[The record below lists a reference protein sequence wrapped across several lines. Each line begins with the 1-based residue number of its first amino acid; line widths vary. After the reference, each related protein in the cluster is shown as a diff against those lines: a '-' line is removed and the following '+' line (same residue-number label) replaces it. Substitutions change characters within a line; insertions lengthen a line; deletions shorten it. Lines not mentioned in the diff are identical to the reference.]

1 MERFLRIRKKRMS
14 LLLSSRSKPSFWRPI
29 ALKLYLV
36 MLTLISS
43 KVVEKINL
51 ENISNHVKGKE
62 VIGRSQHTFMK
73 RKLCLMNGIVLHDE
87 VIGMVK
93 DG

>member
-1 MERFLRIRKKRMS
+1 
-14 LLLSSRSKPSFWRPI
+14 
-29 ALKLYLV
+29 

-62 VIGRSQHTFMK
+62 VIGRSQHIFMK

-93 DG
+93 DGWVLDVIYLNFKRILLQNPIKAS